1 MNTDKLVIDTEF
13 LVIDFETITPKGR
26 SPEPI
31 ELGMLRIVENKI
43 DLKAGID
50 FLIKLPQGLCL
61 TYFDTKQTGIK
72 ECDLIGKPL
81 AMEVIK
87 KPDTECQKKDYVFI
101 AQNAKYEANILSHY
115 IQECPA
121 ITKTP
126 IIDTIMLAKYVLP
139 GLFNYKL
146 DTLAHE
152 LKIPIPKD
160 RHRALPDCVLTAK
173 VFLRLLEIENK
184 RGKIKKIDELLKI
197 AEIQTSYNRPKQLTF
212 FDF

>member
-1 MNTDKLVIDTEF
+1 M
-13 LVIDFETITPKGR
+13 
-26 SPEPI
+26 S
-31 ELGMLRIVENKI
+31 
-43 DLKAGID
+43 
-50 FLIKLPQGLCL
+50 
-61 TYFDTKQTGIK
+61 
-72 ECDLIGKPL
+72 
-81 AMEVIK
+81 
-87 KPDTECQKKDYVFI
+87 KKDYVFI

-184 RGKIKKIDELLKI
+184 RGKIKKIDELHKI